1 MATTAA
7 AVRAPV
13 AFAAWVEA
21 TTPQLAPPVGTQAL
35 LMLFVAFVY
44 WRLSVSACVRVGKGA
59 CLKRHGCGAWCKG
72 NRMLYE
78 GALKVMIVG
87 GPNERRD
94 FHIEDGE
101 VRLCLCVCPYVPV
114 CVCLGLCAHACLSP
128 PLSLWTLS
136 LSPSLSLCGCA
147 VHAVR
152 ASRSSFIS

>member
-21 TTPQLAPPVGTQAL
+21 TTPQLVPPVGTQAL
-35 LMLFVAFVY
+35 LTLFVACVY

-94 FHIEDGE
+94 FHIEEGE
-101 VRLCLCVCPYVPV
+101 VRLCLCVCPYAPV
-114 CVCLGLCAHACLSP
+114 CVSGPVCSR
-128 PLSLWTLS
+128 LSLPPSIFMDS
-136 LSPSLSLCGCA
+136 LSPSLSLWLRRACCA
-147 VHAVR
+147 C
-152 ASRSSFIS
+152 I